1 MSNPT
6 RKYSNLIL
14 EAMDDGLIN
23 PQFIAEALLMYM
35 SEDEVKDFV
44 REYDLQLGEFRDEE
58 EEA

>member
-1 MSNPT
+1 
-6 RKYSNLIL
+6 
-14 EAMDDGLIN
+14 
-23 PQFIAEALLMYM
+23 MYM